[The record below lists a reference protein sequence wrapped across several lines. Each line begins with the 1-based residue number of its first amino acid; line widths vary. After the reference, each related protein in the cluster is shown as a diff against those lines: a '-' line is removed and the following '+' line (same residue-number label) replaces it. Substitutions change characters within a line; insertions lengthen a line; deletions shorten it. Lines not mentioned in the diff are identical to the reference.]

1 MEISNKHLQQV
12 DNWFKS
18 CCTGLTEDQPKE
30 VQLKSIDEARNS
42 LHGQLIVLCVIKHL
56 LTEASAE
63 EHHTNTVA

>member
-18 CCTGLTEDQPKE
+18 CCTGLTE

>member
-30 VQLKSIDEARNS
+30 VQLKSIDEARN